1 MKRKIAL
8 LMATTMVVAS
18 LAGCGSTDNSG
29 SAATD
34 TATETEA
41 ADADASVAA
50 ATGETIKMITWS
62 NEGTVNAL
70 KELNAKFE
78 AETGIA
84 VELTEVPSTDYESL
98 LNTRLAA
105 NDVDIFCYT
114 TDSRAFA
121 QPVVDWAPTEQLTWE
136 SIITGGNALDLS
148 GYDWIN
154 NWSTG
159 ATSCE
164 YNGGIYGIATG
175 MTLMNGIF
183 YNKAMFEENGWTE
196 PQTWDEFIALCDAIA
211 ATGVAPLTAGGGD
224 TWPVQ
229 MISNAIVYTVEEGN
243 EAELAEGLWKGTR
256 TYTDEKS
263 MKVFEREIQILS
275 YMEEGYMGVAYSDVP
290 ARFVAGKAAML
301 YDGSWN
307 AAQIE
312 SVDPSFD
319 YGYFAL
325 PGDTRAN
332 FSGKYDLTFGVN
344 ANSANTEAA
353 AKWLEFFSQPE
364 NYTTYVNTNGF
375 IPTMGGIETDNRF
388 LQILGS
394 RVDTAERT
402 YECYNRVPTNVG
414 TYGSYDPTNLAI
426 TGGEFENAADLAAAA
441 QADWDAAI
449 SSASAQ

>member
-1 MKRKIAL
+1 MKRKIAFAL
-8 LMATTMVVAS
+8 ATSMVVAS
-18 LAGCGSTDNSG
+18 LAGCGQTAEVATDNNDA
-29 SAATD
+29 SAS
-34 TATETEA
+34 TEA
-41 ADADASVAA
+41 ASEEGETAA
-50 ATGETIKMITWS
+50 AEGTTIKMITWS
-62 NEGTVNAL
+62 NAGTVDAL
-70 KELNAKFE
+70 KELNQKFQD
-78 AETGIA
+78 ETGIA

-121 QPVVDWAPTEQLTWE
+121 QPVVEWAPTEQLTWE
-136 SIITGGNALDLS
+136 SIITGGNAVDLS

-159 ATSCE
+159 AEACR
-164 YNGGIYGIATG
+164 YNDGIYGIATG
-175 MTLMNGIF
+175 MTIMNGIF

-196 PQTWDEFIALCDAIA
+196 PQSWDEFIALCDTIA
-211 ATGVAPLTAGGGD
+211 AAGITPLTVGGGD

-229 MISNAIVYTVEEGN
+229 MISNAVVYTVEEGK

-263 MKVFEREIQILS
+263 MKVYERENQILS
-275 YMEEGYMGVAYSDVP
+275 YMEDGFMGVAYSDVP

-312 SVDPSFD
+312 SVDASFD

-325 PGDTRAN
+325 PGDTRVN
-332 FSGKYDLTFGVN
+332 FSGKYDLTFGIN
-344 ANSANTEAA
+344 ANSACVDAA

-364 NYTTYVNTNGF
+364 NYTVYVNTNGF
-375 IPTMGGIETDNRF
+375 IPTMSGIETDNRF
-388 LQILGS
+388 LQILGD

-426 TGGEFENAADLAAAA
+426 TGGEFYSVADLAQAA
-441 QADWDAAI
+441 QADWDAAV
-449 SSASAQ
+449 STATAQ

>member
-8 LMATTMVVAS
+8 SLVISLLTAS
-18 LAGCGSTDNSG
+18 LAGCG
-29 SAATD
+29 AASQPAGD
-34 TATETEA
+34 TASAGNATEA
-41 ADADASVAA
+41 S
-50 ATGETIKMITWS
+50 TETIKMITWS
-62 NEGTVNAL
+62 NAGTIDAL
-70 KELNAKFE
+70 NELNEKFKN
-78 AETGIA
+78 ETGIT

-98 LNTRLAA
+98 LNTRLSA

-148 GYDWIN
+148 GYEWTK

-159 ATSCE
+159 ATACE

-183 YNKAMFEENGWTE
+183 YNKKMFDEHGWTE
-196 PQTWDEFIALCDAIA
+196 PKTWDEFITLCEAIKA
-211 ATGVAPLTAGGGD
+211 EGIAPLTVGGGD

-229 MISNAIVYTVEEGN
+229 MSANAIVYTVEEGK

-256 TYTDEKS
+256 TYTDENS
-263 MKVFEREIQILS
+263 MKVYERENQFLS
-275 YMEEGYMGVAYSDVP
+275 YMEDGYMGVAYSDVP
-290 ARFVAGKAAML
+290 ARLVAGKAAML

-312 SVDPSFD
+312 SVDPSFE

-325 PGDTRAN
+325 PGDTRSN
-332 FSGKYDLTFGVN
+332 FSGKYDLTFGIN

-364 NYTTYVNTNGF
+364 NYTVFVNTNGF

-388 LQILGS
+388 LQILGD

-414 TYGSYDPTNLAI
+414 VYGTYDPTNLAI
-426 TGGEFENAADLAAAA
+426 TGGAFDNVNDLAQAA
-441 QADWDAAI
+441 QKDWDEAI
-449 SSASAQ
+449 ATAKAK